1 LIVSHAAREAR
12 SVNNPIFPME
22 CETPA
27 PPMTDIAK
35 ETELLRLAALRNY
48 KVLDKPREEPFDRIT
63 RLARTIFHAPIA
75 LVSLVDQDGQW
86 FKSYSDLTVCQIPR
100 SELFCTHTID
110 GDVPV
115 LVPDALAD
123 PRFRDLPMVTGESHI
138 RSYFG
143 VPLRMPEG
151 NKVGAICVMDTK
163 VRQYDMNQ
171 IGILYDLA
179 QLVMG
184 ELELR
189 LVATTDSLT
198 GAFSRRA
205 FLKAGARD
213 MAGMRQEGKELTCVM
228 LDVDHF
234 KSINDKHGHAVGDRA
249 LQEIVK
255 LLKAG
260 LRGEDYLG
268 RIGGE
273 EFAVILP
280 GAGRAAALGI
290 GDRLRRRVMDAALT
304 IPSGELKLT
313 VSVGV
318 ATLKG
323 DDACIEDLLARAD
336 GALYEAKATGR
347 NRLVFDDSP
356 PLVVLVH

>member
-1 LIVSHAAREAR
+1 
-12 SVNNPIFPME
+12 
-22 CETPA
+22 
-27 PPMTDIAK
+27 MTDLAK
-35 ETELLRLAALRNY
+35 ESERLRLAALRNY

-75 LVSLVDQDGQW
+75 LVSLVDQDRQW

-100 SELFCTHTID
+100 SELFCAHTID

-143 VPLRMPEG
+143 VPLRTPAG
-151 NKVGAICVMDTK
+151 DKLGAICVMDTQ
-163 VRQYDMNQ
+163 VRHHDMDQ

-198 GAFSRRA
+198 GALSRRA

-213 MAGMRQEGKELTCVM
+213 MA
-228 LDVDHF
+228 
-234 KSINDKHGHAVGDRA
+234 
-249 LQEIVK
+249 
-255 LLKAG
+255 LL
-260 LRGEDYLG
+260 R
-268 RIGGE
+268 
-273 EFAVILP
+273 
-280 GAGRAAALGI
+280 
-290 GDRLRRRVMDAALT
+290 
-304 IPSGELKLT
+304 
-313 VSVGV
+313 
-318 ATLKG
+318 
-323 DDACIEDLLARAD
+323 
-336 GALYEAKATGR
+336 
-347 NRLVFDDSP
+347 
-356 PLVVLVH
+356 